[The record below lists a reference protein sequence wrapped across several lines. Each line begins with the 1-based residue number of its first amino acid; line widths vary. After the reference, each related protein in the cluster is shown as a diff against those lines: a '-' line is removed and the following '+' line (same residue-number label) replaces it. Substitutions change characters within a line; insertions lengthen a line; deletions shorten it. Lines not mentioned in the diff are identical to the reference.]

1 MIPPL
6 LLGNKLVTEFLVAAN
21 LFNDYFSQQCR
32 AIDNN
37 GSIPGNINFK
47 TEERFSTSEI
57 YSDDF
62 VKIVRLFDPIKAYGH
77 NERSIHMIKNT
88 RFFNFKTTGN
98 FQNHLGTVPR
108 MNASLKNE
116 RKLT

>member
-32 AIDNN
+32 ATTGRYRAIDNN
-37 GSIPGNINFK
+37 DSIPGNINFK
-47 TEERFSTSEI
+47 TEERFSISEI

-77 NERSIHMIKNT
+77 NERSIHVIKNT

-98 FQNHLGTVPR
+98 
-108 MNASLKNE
+108 SL
-116 RKLT
+116 